1 MTGIRHFTASAIVF
15 DEHQRVLFVHHNKL
29 GQWLYPG
36 GHIDPNEDPAQAALR
51 EVLEETGVSAEVI
64 SDPLPGYPSV
74 TVHPPPYA
82 ILEMQVSDSKIGTH
96 QHIDHV
102 YVLRATSGQLTVQR
116 RRKSARP
123 GGSLSPTSRPSTPQQ
138 NCPRSFPTPHSGPK
152 TASSHQTDP
161 ALSAHDDSGCQDPG
175 YNSGRHP

>member
-102 YVLRATSGQLTVQR
+102 YVLRATSGRLTAQR
-116 RRKSARP
+116 EEVSAARWVP
-123 GGSLSPTSRPSTPQQ
+123 MADVAALDTP
-138 NCPRSFPTPHSGPK
+138 
-152 TASSHQTDP
+152 AELP
-161 ALSAHDDSGCQDPG
+161 ALVADASQWAKD
-175 YNSGRHP
+175 RL

>member
-1 MTGIRHFTASAIVF
+1 MSTSG
-15 DEHQRVLFVHHNKL
+15 VLFVHHNKL

-74 TVHPPPYA
+74 TVRPPPYA

-102 YVLRATSGQLTVQR
+102 YVLRAISGQLTAQR
-116 RRKSARP
+116 EEVSAARWVP
-123 GGSLSPTSRPSTPQQ
+123 IADVAALDTP
-138 NCPRSFPTPHSGPK
+138 
-152 TASSHQTDP
+152 AELP
-161 ALSAHDDSGCQDPG
+161 ALVANASQ
-175 YNSGRHP
+175 

>member
-36 GHIDPNEDPAQAALR
+36 GHIDPNEDPVQAALR

-116 RRKSARP
+116 EEVSAARWVP
-123 GGSLSPTSRPSTPQQ
+123 IADVAALDTP
-138 NCPRSFPTPHSGPK
+138 
-152 TASSHQTDP
+152 AELP
-161 ALSAHDDSGCQDPG
+161 ALISDASQWAKD
-175 YNSGRHP
+175 RV

>member
-82 ILEMQVSDSKIGTH
+82 ILEMQVSDSKIGAH

-102 YVLRATSGQLTVQR
+102 YVLRATSGQLTAQR
-116 RRKSARP
+116 EEVSAARWVP
-123 GGSLSPTSRPSTPQQ
+123 IADVAALDTP
-138 NCPRSFPTPHSGPK
+138 
-152 TASSHQTDP
+152 AELP
-161 ALSAHDDSGCQDPG
+161 ALVADASKWAKD
-175 YNSGRHP
+175 RV

>member
-51 EVLEETGVSAEVI
+51 EVLEETGVTAEVI
-64 SDPLPGYPSV
+64 SDPLPCYPSV

-82 ILEMQVSDSKIGTH
+82 ILEMQVSDSKMGTH

-102 YVLRATSGQLTVQR
+102 YVLRATSGQLTAQR
-116 RRKSARP
+116 EEVSAARWVP
-123 GGSLSPTSRPSTPQQ
+123 IADVAALDTPAELPSLVAD
-138 NCPRSFPTPHSGPK
+138 
-152 TASSHQTDP
+152 ASQWAKDR
-161 ALSAHDDSGCQDPG
+161 L
-175 YNSGRHP
+175 

>member
-102 YVLRATSGQLTVQR
+102 YVLRAISGQLTAQR
-116 RRKSARP
+116 EEVSAARWVP
-123 GGSLSPTSRPSTPQQ
+123 IADVAALDTP
-138 NCPRSFPTPHSGPK
+138 
-152 TASSHQTDP
+152 AELP
-161 ALSAHDDSGCQDPG
+161 ALVANASQ
-175 YNSGRHP
+175 